1 MVYYIM
7 SEDLFFQHTFK
18 AAGTSM
24 IRWIEKAYPDD
35 HTYCGA
41 DMYHISNRNWKRSFT
56 TIRNPYDRLVSMYKN
71 LVLSSK
77 IRTVVN
83 TQPLITQHYILLR
96 DGYSG
101 EYTFSDFVDRVV
113 ALKDF
118 KFNYVIMCNARK
130 SNYENLNDKL
140 HQINMEFHW
149 NNLTCIHTLPMTHS
163 WLQTDKFKD
172 ILRFEN
178 LQNDFTEFLV
188 KYDFEP
194 SVLVYDNVTWSEPYQ
209 GYYDNRTRDKVAE
222 YYKED
227 LLTFDYKF

>member
-1 MVYYIM
+1 
-7 SEDLFFQHTFK
+7 
-18 AAGTSM
+18 
-24 IRWIEKAYPDD
+24 
-35 HTYCGA
+35 
-41 DMYHISNRNWKRSFT
+41 
-56 TIRNPYDRLVSMYKN
+56 
-71 LVLSSK
+71 
-77 IRTVVN
+77 
-83 TQPLITQHYILLR
+83 
-96 DGYSG
+96 
-101 EYTFSDFVDRVV
+101 
-113 ALKDF
+113 
-118 KFNYVIMCNARK
+118 
-130 SNYENLNDKL
+130 
-140 HQINMEFHW
+140 
-149 NNLTCIHTLPMTHS
+149 MTHS